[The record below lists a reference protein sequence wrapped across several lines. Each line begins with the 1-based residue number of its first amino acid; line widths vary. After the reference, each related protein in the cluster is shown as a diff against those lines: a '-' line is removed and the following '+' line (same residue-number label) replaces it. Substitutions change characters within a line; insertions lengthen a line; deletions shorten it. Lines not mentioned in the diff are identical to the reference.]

1 MDYGEN
7 VEIVRH
13 DGWSTFLESVRGGT
27 GRLVLFTTKG
37 AATLQSFAFQ
47 PGDILLFGRES
58 AGVPDEVHDSADA
71 RVRISLMPDA
81 RSLNVAMSAGIALWE
96 GMRQT
101 DSLPPG

>member
-13 DGWSTFLESVRGGT
+13 DGWSAFQASRR

-37 AATLQSFAFQ
+37 AATLKSFAFQ
-47 PGDILLFGRES
+47 SDDVLLFGRES
-58 AGVPDEVHDSADA
+58 AGVPDDVHESADA
-71 RVRISLMPDA
+71 RVRISLAPNA

-96 GMRQT
+96 GLRQT
-101 DSLPPG
+101 EQLPQG

>member
-13 DGWSTFLESVRGGT
+13 AGWSTFLETHRQSSR
-27 GRLVLFTTKG
+27 RLVLFTTKG

-47 PGDILLFGRES
+47 PGDTLLFGRES
-58 AGVPDEVHDSADA
+58 AGVPDDVHDAADA
-71 RVRISLMPDA
+71 RVRISLTPNA

-96 GMRQT
+96 GLRQ
-101 DSLPPG
+101 SGRLPA

>member
-13 DGWSTFLESVRGGT
+13 SGWSAYQTVRR
-27 GRLVLFTTKG
+27 GRLILFTTRG

-47 PGDILLFGRES
+47 PDDTLLFGRES
-58 AGVPDEVHDSADA
+58 AGVPDDVHDAADA
-71 RVRISLMPDA
+71 KVRIPLMPNA

-101 DSLPPG
+101 GRLRQG